1 MRINKKQ
8 AIEEC
13 CDYILSQD
21 HEREHLI
28 ENIKESFPHKR
39 KTHRRRMR
47 MMIQDSIWYKA
58 MLLSYGRDEARK
70 EVTQLMN
77 EL

>member
-1 MRINKKQ
+1 
-8 AIEEC
+8 
-13 CDYILSQD
+13 
-21 HEREHLI
+21 
-28 ENIKESFPHKR
+28 
-39 KTHRRRMR
+39 MR